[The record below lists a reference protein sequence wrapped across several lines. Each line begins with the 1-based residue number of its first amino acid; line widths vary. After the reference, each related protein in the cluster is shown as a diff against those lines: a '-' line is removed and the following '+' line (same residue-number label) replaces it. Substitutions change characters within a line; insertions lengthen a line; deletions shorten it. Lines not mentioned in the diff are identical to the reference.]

1 MRFSIVVALLTLT
14 SALPARADAR
24 FYTPTPGNQ
33 YITTTDKYL
42 YVVWSVPQNLAPF
55 RGLKSRDLLEAFVA
69 RSALH
74 LCKEHRAKE
83 PTGTKSCKV
92 QVVRLNSNDEYS
104 KSAAAG
110 FKTIATLITPLA
122 KVTDELVSR
131 SNGLELGAL
140 RPLFSKFSF
149 VHEEISLGSAP

>member
-1 MRFSIVVALLTLT
+1 MRFSVMLALLSLSST
-14 SALPARADAR
+14 LPARADER
-24 FYTPTPGNQ
+24 FYRPTPGNQ
-33 YITTTDKYL
+33 YISTTDRYL

-74 LCKEHRAKE
+74 LCQEHRAQE
-83 PTGTKSCKV
+83 PTGTKGCKV
-92 QVVRLNSNDEYS
+92 QVIRLNSNDEYS

-110 FKTIATLITPLA
+110 FKTIATLVTPLA
-122 KVTDELVSR
+122 KVTDDLVNR
-131 SNGLELGAL
+131 SSGLELAAL
-140 RPLFSKFSF
+140 KPLFSKFSF